1 MVRDFSLLE
10 LNYPGSLEIDNVGFV
25 RCPTVE
31 EIVKCRIQL
40 AEDAVLHGED
50 AYNYHLELLVVTRAK
65 VLERYNGL
73 VDEDVLKQL
82 EELSLFNVLILIPEL
97 REQLTNSLNFFFEE
111 EVVFDLESGVFR
123 LFQDYSDEVGIINND
138 NFVAVKNLILK
149 RCHVT
154 PPKVTEGKRRTK
166 KMIEYDKKLEEG
178 RRRSRKWKNEQEA
191 MELGNIVS
199 KLAARVRGADIND
212 IYSWTIYQVY
222 EQFGEINVGIQI
234 DTIMKRWSTWGQDE
248 FDFSM
253 WYQPRNTD

>member
-111 EVVFDLESGVFR
+111 DVVFDLESGVFR

-149 RCHVT
+149 HH
-154 PPKVTEGKRRTK
+154 
-166 KMIEYDKKLEEG
+166 
-178 RRRSRKWKNEQEA
+178 
-191 MELGNIVS
+191 
-199 KLAARVRGADIND
+199 
-212 IYSWTIYQVY
+212 
-222 EQFGEINVGIQI
+222 F
-234 DTIMKRWSTWGQDE
+234 
-248 FDFSM
+248 
-253 WYQPRNTD
+253 